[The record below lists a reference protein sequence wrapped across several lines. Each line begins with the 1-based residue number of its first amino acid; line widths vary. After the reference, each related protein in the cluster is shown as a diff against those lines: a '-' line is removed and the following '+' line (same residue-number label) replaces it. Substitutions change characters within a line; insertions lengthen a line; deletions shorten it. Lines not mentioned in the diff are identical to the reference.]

1 MAMIFLLLGF
11 LLCAAASRC
20 EGSDEMGETAAGL
33 AWKGSLGYRLHSDL
47 SCSTDE
53 EALPEPSQLED
64 HGLNP
69 NQVGLA
75 DLVGGG
81 AEFLSHSEGE
91 VSEEGPPEFS
101 FHLPTS
107 QEIEEA
113 MVKWPEPVP
122 MPVVPGRR
130 VYRPVRALFPAPG
143 SSSDEEDPINVLLRT
158 AFGKRKRSD
167 SNDTASEPKKP
178 RG

>member
-1 MAMIFLLLGF
+1 MIFLLLGF

-20 EGSDEMGETAAGL
+20 ESSDEIGLTATGPTL
-33 AWKGSLGYRLHSDL
+33 KGSLGYRTHSD
-47 SCSTDE
+47 SSRSTDE
-53 EALPEPSQLED
+53 EALPEPSQLGD
-64 HGLNP
+64 YGLNP
-69 NQVGLA
+69 NQVSLA

-81 AEFLSHSEGE
+81 ARFLSHSEGE

-122 MPVVPGRR
+122 MPAVPGRR
-130 VYRPVRALFPAPG
+130 VYRPVRALFPASG

-158 AFGKRKRSD
+158 VFRKRRRSNSD
-167 SNDTASEPKKP
+167 SDSTASKPKKP